1 MNGHTEMPAIGIS
14 TEAGYD
20 MMHGILKGWTC
31 RVWLTS
37 TPVILVGEWIGEA
50 WVDGVDGDEIESTEL
65 RCWNKAKG
73 DYTDTV
79 FVATDD
85 IRRVEIM

>member
-20 MMHGILKGWTC
+20 MMHGILSGWTC
-31 RVWLTS
+31 RVWLVS
-37 TPVILVGEWIGEA
+37 SPVILVAHWVGEA
-50 WVDGVDGDEIESTEL
+50 WVPGPDNTEIESTEL
-65 RCWNKAKG
+65 RCWNVKRNE
-73 DYTDTV
+73 YVDTV